1 MTPTPEIH
9 PASAARWDDL
19 VAVIGDCA
27 VANKC
32 WCAYWYLGN
41 ADYKAGWGEHNRLP
55 LEARVAAGEE
65 PGIIAYVEGEP
76 AAWVSVAPRSNFD
89 RLNRSKNFVPIDD
102 VPVWAVN
109 CFVVAKSFR
118 RHGLMPVLARAAADF
133 ALRKGAPGVEAYPI
147 EPSEK
152 SGAGDLY
159 VGTVRAF
166 RQAGFDEIARPL
178 PRRPIMRLMARSE
191 DTARDKPR
199 REEPGLGVLQREG

>member
-89 RLNRSKNFVPIDD
+89 RLNRSKNFAPIDD

-133 ALRKGAPGVEAYPI
+133 ALRKGAPASKPTR
-147 EPSEK
+147 SN
-152 SGAGDLY
+152 
-159 VGTVRAF
+159 
-166 RQAGFDEIARPL
+166 
-178 PRRPIMRLMARSE
+178 PRRSPVPGISMSARCARS
-191 DTARDKPR
+191 DKQALTRSHGRCRAARSC
-199 REEPGLGVLQREG
+199 G